1 MISGLDKF
9 LAFFSRR
16 GEKKP
21 FSAWQIELTT
31 RCPLACKMCIRREND
46 AWQNQDMPFDLFRT
60 LLPCLKDVET
70 VILEGW
76 GESLLY
82 PHLTECIRLIKK
94 EGPDVGFVTSGKGLK
109 QSRVSELVEAGL
121 DFVGFSIA
129 GTTPA
134 THAAIR
140 VNSELS
146 DIIDGVRL
154 FNEERARRKT
164 AKPRVHLVFLMLK
177 NNIAEVSE
185 VPTLARELGVEEV
198 FLTNICHTINT
209 WQEEQKLF
217 VWDMKENPYEKIVK
231 KVEDRARK
239 LNIKLKRPSLTAT
252 NVAVCEEN
260 PIRNLYISA
269 QGHVSPCVYLHPP
282 LPSPFK
288 RIFCGRD
295 HWVEKLSVG
304 NIFQASFPTIW
315 NCAPYVDFRS
325 RFVRRHKKSRELFL
339 SLLNGAK
346 PGAPPQET
354 LPEPPD
360 PCKSC
365 HKILGL

>member
-1 MISGLDKF
+1 MISGLEKF
-9 LAFFSRR
+9 LGFFSKRA
-16 GEKKP
+16 EKKP

-46 AWQNQDMPFDLFRT
+46 TWQNQDMPLDAFKN
-60 LLPCLKDVET
+60 LLTYLQDVET

-94 EGPDVGFVTSGKGLK
+94 EGPRVGFVTSGKGLN

-129 GTTPA
+129 GTKPL

-140 VNSELS
+140 VNSQLS
-146 DIIDGVRL
+146 EIFDGVRL
-154 FNEERARRKT
+154 FNEERSRRRTPEPK
-164 AKPRVHLVFLMLK
+164 VHLVFLMLK
-177 NNIAEVSE
+177 DNIAEVPE
-185 VPTLARELGVEEV
+185 VPTLAKELVIEEV
-198 FLTNICHTINT
+198 FLTNICHSINT
-209 WQEEQKLF
+209 WQEEQKIF
-217 VWDMKENPYEKIVK
+217 VWDVKENPYEKIVK
-231 KVEDRARK
+231 KAEDSARR

-252 NVAVCEEN
+252 DVPVCEEN
-260 PIRNLYISA
+260 PLRNLYVST

-288 RIFCGRD
+288 RIFCGREQQI
-295 HWVEKLSVG
+295 EKLSFG
-304 NIFQASFPTIW
+304 NAFQVSFSTIW
-315 NCAPYVDFRS
+315 NSAPYLDFRS
-325 RFVRRHKKSRELFL
+325 RFLRRDKKSRELFL
-339 SLLNGAK
+339 SLLDGTK
-346 PGAPPQET
+346 PGTPPNKAF
-354 LPEPPD
+354 PEPPD

>member
-1 MISGLDKF
+1 MMSRLETF
-9 LAFFSRR
+9 LKIFSKR

-46 AWQNQDMPFDLFRT
+46 TWQNQDMPFDAFEK
-60 LLPCLKDVET
+60 LLPYLKDVET

-82 PHLTECIRLIKK
+82 PNLTECIRLIKR
-94 EGPDVGFVTSGKGLK
+94 EGARVGFVTSGKGLK

-129 GTTPA
+129 GTTPQ

-140 VNSELS
+140 VNSHLS
-146 DIIDGVRL
+146 EVFDGVRL
-154 FNEERARRKT
+154 FNEERTRQGTSGPK
-164 AKPRVHLVFLMLK
+164 VHLVFLMLK
-177 NNIAEVSE
+177 DNIQEVSE
-185 VPTLARELGVEEV
+185 VPTLAKEMGVEEV

-209 WQEEQKLF
+209 WQEEQKIF
-217 VWDMKENPYEKIVK
+217 IWDGKVNPYDKMVT
-231 KVEDRARK
+231 KVEDRARR
-239 LNIKLKRPSLTAT
+239 LNVKLKRPSLSAT
-252 NVAVCEEN
+252 DVPVCEEN
-260 PIRNLYISA
+260 PLGNLYISA
-269 QGHVSPCVYLHPP
+269 EGEISPCVYLHPP

-288 RIFCGRD
+288 RIFCGREY
-295 HWVEKLSVG
+295 WVERLSFG
-304 NIFQASFPTIW
+304 NAFRVPFSAIW
-315 NCAPYVDFRS
+315 NRAPYVDFRS
-325 RFVRRHKKSRELFL
+325 RFVQRDKKSRELFL
-339 SLLNGAK
+339 SLLDGAK
-346 PGAPPQET
+346 PGTPQQEAF
-354 LPEPPD
+354 PEPPD

>member
-1 MISGLDKF
+1 MISGLEKF
-9 LAFFSRR
+9 LGFFSKRD
-16 GEKKP
+16 EKRP

-46 AWQNQDMPFDLFRT
+46 AWQNQDMPFDEFKK
-60 LLPCLKDVET
+60 LLPYLKDVET

-82 PHLTECIRLIKK
+82 PNLTECVRLIKK
-94 EGPDVGFVTSGKGLK
+94 EGARVGFVTSGKGLK

-129 GTTPA
+129 GTTPE

-140 VNSELS
+140 VNSRLS
-146 DIIDGVRL
+146 EVFDGVRL
-154 FNEERARRKT
+154 FNVERARQGTSMPK
-164 AKPRVHLVFLMLK
+164 VHLVFLMLK
-177 NNIAEVSE
+177 DNIREVSE
-185 VPTLARELGVEEV
+185 VPRLAKEMGIEEV

-209 WQEEQKLF
+209 WQEEEKIF
-217 VWDMKENPYEKIVK
+217 TGDAKANPYDKIVK
-231 KVEDRARK
+231 KVEDRARS
-239 LNIKLKRPSLTAT
+239 LNIRLKRPSLTAT
-252 NVAVCEEN
+252 DVLVCEEN
-260 PIRNLYISA
+260 PLRNLYISA
-269 QGHVSPCVYLHPP
+269 EGHVSPCVYLHPP

-288 RIFCGRD
+288 RIFCGQEY
-295 HWVEKLSVG
+295 WIEKVSFG
-304 NIFQASFPTIW
+304 NVSQVSFSTIW
-315 NCAPYVDFRS
+315 NSAPYVDFRNRFLRRDKQS
-325 RFVRRHKKSRELFL
+325 RDLFL

-346 PGAPPQET
+346 PGTLPQEAFA
-354 LPEPPD
+354 EPPD